1 MSSLAPA
8 PTQLSKC
15 GFCCV
20 QGHTINSCDH
30 PYILILM
37 GMLDNE
43 INSVTPGGD
52 VTHVHAFL
60 KSLSSSHLKM
70 VALKH
75 GVVTS
80 ASKAVLISK
89 IMDYYFYAHHSPVWR
104 DALPSAEVRMQRF
117 QARTMRIRITVLQE
131 RLNMNE
137 LITMRQLARL
147 RLQELNELYEILEQ
161 EVALLPSNVQP
172 QTYNYANNPGNVGR
186 KFRIATKL
194 TVVPENA
201 DQYATVE
208 CAICLENVTTH
219 HVVKLN
225 CNHEFCGECI
235 TETLKTA
242 QANKA
247 PSCALCRGVMKTF
260 EIHTD
265 HTFQLLKPLIKQQS
279 V

>member
-1 MSSLAPA
+1 MSAPA
-8 PTQLSKC
+8 QLTKC

-20 QGHTINSCDH
+20 HGHNINSCDN
-30 PYILILM
+30 PYILELM
-37 GMLDNE
+37 GMLDTVVNTT
-43 INSVTPGGD
+43 VPGGD
-52 VTHVHAFL
+52 ASPVHSFL
-60 KSLSSSHLKM
+60 KSLPKHHLKM

-75 GVVTS
+75 SIVTG
-80 ASKAVLISK
+80 ASRAVLISK
-89 IMDYYFYAHHSPVWR
+89 LMDYYFYAHHTPVWR
-104 DALPSAEVRMQRF
+104 DALPSVEVRLQRF
-117 QARTMRIRITVLQE
+117 QARTMRIRITILQE
-131 RLNMNE
+131 RLNLNDP
-137 LITMRQLARL
+137 IPMRQLARMGL
-147 RLQELNELYEILEQ
+147 HQLNELYEIFEQ
-161 EVALLPSNVQP
+161 EVALLPSDIH
-172 QTYNYANNPGNVGR
+172 TYNYANNPGNVGR

-201 DQYATVE
+201 DQYSTVE

-219 HVVKLN
+219 HIVKLN

-265 HTFQLLKPLIKQQS
+265 HTFQLLKPLLKQQN

>member
-1 MSSLAPA
+1 MSAPSS
-8 PTQLSKC
+8 PSQLTKC

-20 QGHTINSCDH
+20 HGHNINSCDH
-30 PYILILM
+30 PHIIELM
-37 GMLDNE
+37 EMLDTVVNTT
-43 INSVTPGGD
+43 IPGGD
-52 VTHVHAFL
+52 ASPVHSFL
-60 KSLSSSHLKM
+60 QSLPKNHLKM

-75 GVVTS
+75 SIVTS
-80 ASKAVLISK
+80 ASKATLISK
-89 IMDYYFYAHHSPVWR
+89 IMDYHFYAHPDPVWR
-104 DALPSAEVRMQRF
+104 SALPSVEVRLQRF
-117 QARTMRIRITVLQE
+117 QAKTMRIRIMILQD
-131 RLNMNE
+131 RLNLNDP
-137 LITMRQLARL
+137 IPMRQLARMGL
-147 RLQELNELYEILEQ
+147 PQLNELYEIFEQ
-161 EVALLPSNVQP
+161 EVALLPSDNHA
-172 QTYNYANNPGNVGR
+172 YNYANNPGLVDR

-235 TETLKTA
+235 TETLKSV

-247 PSCALCRGVMKTF
+247 PSCALCRGTMKTF
-260 EIHTD
+260 EIHAPQ
-265 HTFQLLKPLIKQQS
+265 TFQMIKPLIQQQT